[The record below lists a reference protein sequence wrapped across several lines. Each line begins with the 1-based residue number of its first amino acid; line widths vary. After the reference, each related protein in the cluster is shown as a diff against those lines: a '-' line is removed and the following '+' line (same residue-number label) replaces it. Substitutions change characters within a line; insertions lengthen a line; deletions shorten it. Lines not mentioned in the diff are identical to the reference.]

1 MARDAPN
8 RVKTAPLSRLWSL
21 SLVDLGCGPEAL
33 FGIGLCHIEGVKAE
47 PWFWSRVVTCQTHG
61 AQRETERERERERER
76 EGGRERGERET
87 GREGERVRET

>member
-76 EGGRERGERET
+76 GREGGRGGKERQGGRERE
-87 GREGERVRET
+87 